1 MFPGI
6 TLSRQI
12 KLTPILQVYAGLN
25 QDTGELM
32 AVKQLKLNI
41 AAEGQERQF
50 YLAALEREIALYKI
64 MRHKHIVGYIDME
77 QDTETGSLYVFL
89 EYVSG
94 GSIQR

>member
-1 MFPGI
+1 
-6 TLSRQI
+6 
-12 KLTPILQVYAGLN
+12 
-25 QDTGELM
+25 M

-94 GSIQR
+94 GSIQSNYLCRALLTWLTFVVCWRDSDDSVSRW

>member
-1 MFPGI
+1 MSVIPA
-6 TLSRQI
+6 
-12 KLTPILQVYAGLN
+12 LQVFAGLN

-32 AVKQLKLNI
+32 AVKQLKLDT

-50 YLAALEREIALYKI
+50 YLAALEREIAFYKT

-77 QDTETGSLYVFL
+77 QDLETGSLYVFL